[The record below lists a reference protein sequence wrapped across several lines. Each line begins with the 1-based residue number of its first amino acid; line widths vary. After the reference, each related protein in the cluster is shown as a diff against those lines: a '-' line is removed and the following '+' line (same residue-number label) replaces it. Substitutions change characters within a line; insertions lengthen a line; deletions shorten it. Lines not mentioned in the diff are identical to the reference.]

1 METAPLGQVL
11 NKGPMPRN
19 NAHVYDTLEMTSM
32 FGRLLQTHDLSF
44 KLGRLEVKGGTNYLV
59 VTLG

>member
-1 METAPLGQVL
+1 MAPLGQVL

-44 KLGRLEVKGGTNYLV
+44 KLGRLEVKGGTI
-59 VTLG
+59 